1 MKLITKNKKGNMWG
15 VLYFLVGIVILT
27 SIYVI
32 FTPVMDELF
41 STADDMVGGDSDAKG
56 VLDLLNTIWYKLF
69 IGIMLV
75 GMIIYVIVSSLRKE
89 PYQNQY

>member
-1 MKLITKNKKGNMWG
+1 MKSIIKNNKGSVWG

-27 SIYVI
+27 TIYVV
-32 FTPVMDELF
+32 FSPVVDELF
-41 STADDMVGGDSDAKG
+41 ATGNDLVGEDSDAKG

-69 IGIMLV
+69 IGIMIV
-75 GMIIYVIVSSLRKE
+75 GLIIYVIVSSLRKE